1 MSHNIPQIPHMPQSR
16 VLKVT
21 GREDFKDFFEYVENY
36 KKLGQH
42 ELAVKELESFLCEE
56 LANSY
61 AYEELGDNFL
71 SLRRLDAAEKVL
83 KEAIKLNPVSANA
96 HYLLGFVY
104 GTQTNWTR
112 SVAQLDL
119 ANRIE
124 PNHAEILRCLGW
136 SLFHYGEKV
145 QGLAIMYRARNLSS
159 EDVLILTDL
168 GVCLLNNKQFDE
180 AYLIFKKIIAIEPEH
195 EHAIECLRLCKYYL
209 S

>member
-124 PNHAEILRCLGW
+124 PNHAEILRCLG
-136 SLFHYGEKV
+136 
-145 QGLAIMYRARNLSS
+145 MYRARNLSS